1 MNKFL
6 KGLLC
11 ILGAVFCWSTLEV
24 TASHIFAE
32 GAGPITM
39 LNLRFLIATILFGAT
54 ILYKNKKTGEN
65 LFIVDKKDWFRLWLN
80 GAMLAFHLVVYW
92 FAWELLD
99 PNLPV
104 IYAIFYMYPFL
115 IAIVAVYFYGEK
127 FNNNRKIAL
136 GLGTVGALLAIELLP
151 SFSTEGLNGLGIGLD
166 VLACLSWVGYLMI
179 GQTILKKYNPVTMVF
194 YDFLACFIYTSLMQW
209 PSTTIAEVSIG
220 YPFSLVAIIYFGVMA
235 SYIAYFLY
243 WTSVKYIGVTNT
255 GIGELATPIF
265 GVTLGYF
272 FLSWSPS
279 AYQLVGLIL
288 IVSGLYLLYKEKEV
302 VYNQRDIE
310 YER

>member
-1 MNKFL
+1 MDKFL

-39 LNLRFLIATILFGAT
+39 LNLRFLIATILFGGT
-54 ILYKNKKTGEN
+54 ILYKNKKTGKN
-65 LFIVDKKDWFRLWLN
+65 LFIVDKEDWFRVWLN
-80 GAMLAFHLVVYW
+80 GAILAFHLVVYW
-92 FAWELLD
+92 YAWELLD

-104 IYAIFYMYPFL
+104 IYAIFYMYPFIMAL
-115 IAIVAVYFYGEK
+115 VAVYFYGEK

-136 GLGTVGALLAIELLP
+136 GLGTLGALLAIELIP
-151 SFSTEGLNGLGIGLD
+151 SFSTEGLNALGIGLD
-166 VLACLSWVGYLMI
+166 VLACLSWVGYLLV
-179 GQTILKKYNPVTMVF
+179 GQTIMKKYDPVTMVF

-220 YPFSLVAIIYFGVMA
+220 YPFSLVAIAYFGVMA
-235 SYIAYFLY
+235 SYVAYFLY
-243 WTSVKYIGVTNT
+243 WTSVKNIGATNT
-255 GIGELATPIF
+255 GIGELGTPLF

-272 FLSWSPS
+272 FLNWSPNV
-279 AYQLVGLIL
+279 YQLIGLVL
-288 IVSGLYLLYKEKEV
+288 IVGGLYLIYKVKEV
-302 VYNQRDIE
+302 VYYQ
-310 YER
+310 

>member
-1 MNKFL
+1 MDKFL

-39 LNLRFLIATILFGAT
+39 LNLRFLIATILFGGT
-54 ILYKNKKTGEN
+54 ILYKNKKTGKN
-65 LFIVDKKDWFRLWLN
+65 LFIVDKEDWFRVWLN
-80 GAMLAFHLVVYW
+80 GAILAFHLVVYW
-92 FAWELLD
+92 YAWELLD
-99 PNLPV
+99 PNLQV
-104 IYAIFYMYPFL
+104 IYAIFYMYPFIMAL
-115 IAIVAVYFYGEK
+115 VAVYFYGEK

-136 GLGTVGALLAIELLP
+136 GLGTLGALLAIELIP

-166 VLACLSWVGYLMI
+166 VLACLSWVGYLLV
-179 GQTILKKYNPVTMVF
+179 GQTIMKKYDPVTMVF

-235 SYIAYFLY
+235 SYVAYFLY
-243 WTSVKYIGVTNT
+243 WTSVKNIGATNT
-255 GIGELATPIF
+255 SIGELGTPLF

-272 FLSWSPS
+272 FLNWTPNV
-279 AYQLVGLIL
+279 YQLIGLVL
-288 IVSGLYLLYKEKEV
+288 IVGGLYLIYKEKEV
-302 VYNQRDIE
+302 VYDQ
-310 YER
+310 

>member
-1 MNKFL
+1 MDKFL

-39 LNLRFLIATILFGAT
+39 LNLRFLIATILFGGT
-54 ILYKNKKTGEN
+54 ILYKNKKTGKN
-65 LFIVDKKDWFRLWLN
+65 LFIVDKEDWFRVWLN
-80 GAMLAFHLVVYW
+80 GAILAFHLVVYW
-92 FAWELLD
+92 YAWELLD

-104 IYAIFYMYPFL
+104 IYAIFYMYPFIMAL
-115 IAIVAVYFYGEK
+115 VAVYFYGEK

-136 GLGTVGALLAIELLP
+136 GLGTLGALLAIELIP
-151 SFSTEGLNGLGIGLD
+151 SFSTEGLNALGIGLD
-166 VLACLSWVGYLMI
+166 VLACLSWVGYLLV
-179 GQTILKKYNPVTMVF
+179 GQTIMKKYDPVTMVF

-220 YPFSLVAIIYFGVMA
+220 YPFSLVAIAYFGVMA
-235 SYIAYFLY
+235 SYVAYFLY
-243 WTSVKYIGVTNT
+243 WTSVKNIGATNT
-255 GIGELATPIF
+255 GIGELGTPLF

-272 FLSWSPS
+272 FLNWSPNV
-279 AYQLVGLIL
+279 YQLIGLVL
-288 IVSGLYLLYKEKEV
+288 IVGGLYLIYKEKEV
-302 VYNQRDIE
+302 VYDQ
-310 YER
+310 

>member
-1 MNKFL
+1 MDKFL

-39 LNLRFLIATILFGAT
+39 LNLRFLIATILFGGT
-54 ILYKNKKTGEN
+54 ILYKNKKTGKN
-65 LFIVDKKDWFRLWLN
+65 LFIVDKEDWFRVWLN
-80 GAMLAFHLVVYW
+80 GAILAFHLVVYW
-92 FAWELLD
+92 YAWELLD

-104 IYAIFYMYPFL
+104 IYAIFYMYPFIMAL
-115 IAIVAVYFYGEK
+115 VAVYFYGEK

-136 GLGTVGALLAIELLP
+136 GLGTLGALLAIELIP
-151 SFSTEGLNGLGIGLD
+151 SFSTEGLNALGIGLD
-166 VLACLSWVGYLMI
+166 VLACLSWVGYLLV
-179 GQTILKKYNPVTMVF
+179 GQTIMKKYDPVTMVF

-220 YPFSLVAIIYFGVMA
+220 YPFSLVAIAYFGVMA
-235 SYIAYFLY
+235 SYVAYFLY
-243 WTSVKYIGVTNT
+243 WTSVKNIGATNT
-255 GIGELATPIF
+255 GIGELGTPLF

-272 FLSWSPS
+272 FLNWTPNV
-279 AYQLVGLIL
+279 YQLIGLVL
-288 IVSGLYLLYKEKEV
+288 IVGGLYLIYKEKEV
-302 VYNQRDIE
+302 VYDQ
-310 YER
+310 

>member
-1 MNKFL
+1 MDKFL

-39 LNLRFLIATILFGAT
+39 LNLRFLIATILFGGT
-54 ILYKNKKTGEN
+54 ILYKNKKTGKN
-65 LFIVDKKDWFRLWLN
+65 LFIVDKEDWFRVWLN
-80 GAMLAFHLVVYW
+80 GAILAFHLVVYW
-92 FAWELLD
+92 YAWELLD

-104 IYAIFYMYPFL
+104 IYAIFYMYPFIMAL
-115 IAIVAVYFYGEK
+115 VAVYFYGEK

-136 GLGTVGALLAIELLP
+136 GLGTLGALLAIELIP

-166 VLACLSWVGYLMI
+166 VLACLSWVGYLLV
-179 GQTILKKYNPVTMVF
+179 GQTIMKKYNPVTMVF

-220 YPFSLVAIIYFGVMA
+220 YPFSLVAIAYFGVMA
-235 SYIAYFLY
+235 SYVAYFLY
-243 WTSVKYIGVTNT
+243 WTSVKNIGATNT
-255 GIGELATPIF
+255 GIGELGTPLF

-272 FLSWSPS
+272 FLNWTPN
-279 AYQLVGLIL
+279 AYQLIGLVL
-288 IVSGLYLLYKEKEV
+288 IVGGLYLIYKEKEV
-302 VYNQRDIE
+302 VYDQ
-310 YER
+310 

>member
-1 MNKFL
+1 MDKFL

-39 LNLRFLIATILFGAT
+39 LNLRFLIATILFGGT
-54 ILYKNKKTGEN
+54 ILYKNKKTGKN
-65 LFIVDKKDWFRLWLN
+65 LFIVDKEDWFRVWLN
-80 GAMLAFHLVVYW
+80 GAILAFHLVVYW
-92 FAWELLD
+92 YAWELLD

-104 IYAIFYMYPFL
+104 IYAIFYMYPFIMAL
-115 IAIVAVYFYGEK
+115 VAVYFYGEK

-136 GLGTVGALLAIELLP
+136 GLGTLGALLAIELIP

-166 VLACLSWVGYLMI
+166 VLACLSWVGYLLV
-179 GQTILKKYNPVTMVF
+179 GQTIMKKYDPVTMVF

-235 SYIAYFLY
+235 SYVAYFLY
-243 WTSVKYIGVTNT
+243 WTSVKNIGATNT
-255 GIGELATPIF
+255 SIGELGTPLF

-272 FLSWSPS
+272 FLNWTPNV
-279 AYQLVGLIL
+279 YQLIGLVL
-288 IVSGLYLLYKEKEV
+288 IVGGLYLIYKEKEV
-302 VYNQRDIE
+302 VYDQ
-310 YER
+310 

>member
-1 MNKFL
+1 MDKFL

-39 LNLRFLIATILFGAT
+39 LNLRFLIATILFGGT
-54 ILYKNKKTGEN
+54 ILYKNKKTGKN
-65 LFIVDKKDWFRLWLN
+65 LFIVDKEDWFRVWLN
-80 GAMLAFHLVVYW
+80 GAILAFHLVVYW
-92 FAWELLD
+92 YAWELLD

-104 IYAIFYMYPFL
+104 IYAIFYMYPFIMAL
-115 IAIVAVYFYGEK
+115 VAVYFYGEK

-136 GLGTVGALLAIELLP
+136 GLGTLGALLAIELIP

-166 VLACLSWVGYLMI
+166 VLACLSWVGYLLV
-179 GQTILKKYNPVTMVF
+179 GQTIMKKYNPVTMVF

-220 YPFSLVAIIYFGVMA
+220 YPFTLVAIVYFGVMA
-235 SYIAYFLY
+235 SYVAYFLY
-243 WTSVKYIGVTNT
+243 WTSVKNIGATNT
-255 GIGELATPIF
+255 GIGELGTPLF

-272 FLSWSPS
+272 FLNWTPNV
-279 AYQLVGLIL
+279 YQLIGLVL
-288 IVSGLYLLYKEKEV
+288 IVGGLYLIYKEKEV
-302 VYNQRDIE
+302 VYDQ
-310 YER
+310 

>member
-1 MNKFL
+1 MDKFL

-24 TASHIFAE
+24 TASQIFAE

-39 LNLRFLIATILFGAT
+39 LNLRFLIATILFGGT
-54 ILYKNKKTGEN
+54 ILYKNKKTGKN
-65 LFIVDKKDWFRLWLN
+65 LFIVDKEDWFRVWLN
-80 GAMLAFHLVVYW
+80 GAILAFHLVVYW
-92 FAWELLD
+92 YAWELLD

-104 IYAIFYMYPFL
+104 IYAIFYMYPFIMAL
-115 IAIVAVYFYGEK
+115 VAVYFYGEK

-136 GLGTVGALLAIELLP
+136 GLGTLGALLAIELIP

-166 VLACLSWVGYLMI
+166 VLACLSWVGYLLV
-179 GQTILKKYNPVTMVF
+179 GQTIMKKYNPVTMVF

-220 YPFSLVAIIYFGVMA
+220 YPFSLVAIAYFGVMA
-235 SYIAYFLY
+235 SYVAYFLY
-243 WTSVKYIGVTNT
+243 WTSVKNIGATNT
-255 GIGELATPIF
+255 GIGELGTPLF

-272 FLSWSPS
+272 FLNWTPNV
-279 AYQLVGLIL
+279 YQLIGLVL
-288 IVSGLYLLYKEKEV
+288 IVGALYLIYKEKEV
-302 VYNQRDIE
+302 VYDQ
-310 YER
+310 

>member
-1 MNKFL
+1 MDKFL

-39 LNLRFLIATILFGAT
+39 LNLRFLIATILFGGT
-54 ILYKNKKTGEN
+54 ILYKNKKTGKN
-65 LFIVDKKDWFRLWLN
+65 LFIVDKEDWFRVWLN
-80 GAMLAFHLVVYW
+80 GAILAFHLVVYW
-92 FAWELLD
+92 YAWELLD

-104 IYAIFYMYPFL
+104 IYAIFYMYPFIMAL
-115 IAIVAVYFYGEK
+115 VAVYFYGEK

-136 GLGTVGALLAIELLP
+136 GLGTLGALLAIELIP

-166 VLACLSWVGYLMI
+166 VLACLSWVGYLLV
-179 GQTILKKYNPVTMVF
+179 GQTIMKKYDPVTMVF

-220 YPFSLVAIIYFGVMA
+220 YPFSLVAIVYFGVMA
-235 SYIAYFLY
+235 SYVAYFLY
-243 WTSVKYIGVTNT
+243 WTSVKNIGATNT
-255 GIGELATPIF
+255 GIGELGTPLF

-272 FLSWSPS
+272 FLNWSPNV
-279 AYQLVGLIL
+279 YQLIGLVL
-288 IVSGLYLLYKEKEV
+288 IVGGLYLIYKEKEV
-302 VYNQRDIE
+302 VYDQ
-310 YER
+310 

>member
-1 MNKFL
+1 MDKFL

-39 LNLRFLIATILFGAT
+39 LNLRFLIATILFGGT
-54 ILYKNKKTGEN
+54 ILYKNKKTGKN
-65 LFIVDKKDWFRLWLN
+65 LFIVDKEDWFRVWLN
-80 GAMLAFHLVVYW
+80 GAILAFHLVVYW
-92 FAWELLD
+92 YAWELLD

-104 IYAIFYMYPFL
+104 IYAIFYMYPFIMAL
-115 IAIVAVYFYGEK
+115 VAVYFYGEK

-136 GLGTVGALLAIELLP
+136 GLGTLGALLAIELIP

-166 VLACLSWVGYLMI
+166 VLACLSWVGYLLV
-179 GQTILKKYNPVTMVF
+179 GQTIMKKYDPVTMVF
-194 YDFLACFIYTSLMQW
+194 YDFLACFIYTSLKQW

-220 YPFSLVAIIYFGVMA
+220 YPFSLVAIAYFGVMA
-235 SYIAYFLY
+235 SYVSYFLY
-243 WTSVKYIGVTNT
+243 WTSVKNIGATNT
-255 GIGELATPIF
+255 GIGELGTPLF

-272 FLSWSPS
+272 FLNWTPN
-279 AYQLVGLIL
+279 AYQLIGLVL
-288 IVSGLYLLYKEKEV
+288 IVGGLYLIYKEKEV
-302 VYNQRDIE
+302 VYDQ
-310 YER
+310 

>member
-1 MNKFL
+1 MDKFL

-39 LNLRFLIATILFGAT
+39 LNLRFLIATILFGGT
-54 ILYKNKKTGEN
+54 ILYKNKKTGKN
-65 LFIVDKKDWFRLWLN
+65 LFIVDKEDWFRVWLN
-80 GAMLAFHLVVYW
+80 GAILAFHLVVYW
-92 FAWELLD
+92 YAWELLD

-104 IYAIFYMYPFL
+104 IYAIFYMYPFIMAL
-115 IAIVAVYFYGEK
+115 VAVYFYGEK

-136 GLGTVGALLAIELLP
+136 GLGTLGALLAIELIP

-166 VLACLSWVGYLMI
+166 VLACLSWVGYLLV
-179 GQTILKKYNPVTMVF
+179 GQTIMKKYDPVTMVF
-194 YDFLACFIYTSLMQW
+194 YDFLACFIFTSLMQW

-220 YPFSLVAIIYFGVMA
+220 YPFSLVAIAYFGVMA
-235 SYIAYFLY
+235 SYVAYFLY
-243 WTSVKYIGVTNT
+243 WTSVKNIGATNT
-255 GIGELATPIF
+255 GIGELGTPLF

-272 FLSWSPS
+272 FLNWTPNV
-279 AYQLVGLIL
+279 YQLIGLVL
-288 IVSGLYLLYKEKEV
+288 IVGGLYLIYKEKEV
-302 VYNQRDIE
+302 VYDQ
-310 YER
+310 

>member
-1 MNKFL
+1 MDKFL

-39 LNLRFLIATILFGAT
+39 LNLRFLIATILFGGT
-54 ILYKNKKTGEN
+54 ILYKNKKTGKN
-65 LFIVDKKDWFRLWLN
+65 LFIVDKEDWFRVWLN
-80 GAMLAFHLVVYW
+80 GAILAFHLVVYW
-92 FAWELLD
+92 YAWELLD

-104 IYAIFYMYPFL
+104 IYAIFYMYPFIMAL
-115 IAIVAVYFYGEK
+115 VAVYFYGEK

-136 GLGTVGALLAIELLP
+136 GLGTLGALLAIELIP

-166 VLACLSWVGYLMI
+166 VLACLSWVGYLLV
-179 GQTILKKYNPVTMVF
+179 GQTIMKKYDPVTMVF

-220 YPFSLVAIIYFGVMA
+220 YPFSLVAIVYFGVMA
-235 SYIAYFLY
+235 SYVAYFLY
-243 WTSVKYIGVTNT
+243 WTSVKNIGATNT
-255 GIGELATPIF
+255 GIGELGTPLF

-272 FLSWSPS
+272 FLNWSPS
-279 AYQLVGLIL
+279 IYQLVGLVL
-288 IVSGLYLLYKEKEV
+288 IIGGLYLIYKEKEV
-302 VYNQRDIE
+302 VYDQ
-310 YER
+310 

>member
-1 MNKFL
+1 MDKFL

-39 LNLRFLIATILFGAT
+39 LNLRFLIATILFGGT
-54 ILYKNKKTGEN
+54 ILYKNKKTGKN
-65 LFIVDKKDWFRLWLN
+65 LFIVDKEDWFRVWLN
-80 GAMLAFHLVVYW
+80 GAILAFHLVVYW
-92 FAWELLD
+92 YAWELLD

-104 IYAIFYMYPFL
+104 IYAIFYMYPFIMAL
-115 IAIVAVYFYGEK
+115 VAVYFYGEK

-136 GLGTVGALLAIELLP
+136 GLGTLGALLAIELIP
-151 SFSTEGLNGLGIGLD
+151 SFSTEGLNCLGIGLD
-166 VLACLSWVGYLMI
+166 VLACLSWVGYLLV
-179 GQTILKKYNPVTMVF
+179 GQTIMKKYDPVTMVF

-220 YPFSLVAIIYFGVMA
+220 YPFSLVAIAYFGVMA
-235 SYIAYFLY
+235 SYVAYFLY
-243 WTSVKYIGVTNT
+243 WTSVKNIGATNT
-255 GIGELATPIF
+255 GIGELGTPLF

-272 FLSWSPS
+272 FLNWTPNV
-279 AYQLVGLIL
+279 YQLIGLVL
-288 IVSGLYLLYKEKEV
+288 IVGGLYLIYKEKEV
-302 VYNQRDIE
+302 VYDQ
-310 YER
+310 

>member
-1 MNKFL
+1 MDKFL

-39 LNLRFLIATILFGAT
+39 LNLRFLIATILFGGT
-54 ILYKNKKTGEN
+54 ILYKNKKTGKN
-65 LFIVDKKDWFRLWLN
+65 LFIVDKEDWFRVWLN
-80 GAMLAFHLVVYW
+80 GAILAFHLVVYW
-92 FAWELLD
+92 YAWELLD

-104 IYAIFYMYPFL
+104 IYAIFYMYPFIMAL
-115 IAIVAVYFYGEK
+115 VAVYFYGEK

-136 GLGTVGALLAIELLP
+136 GLGTLGALLAIELIP

-166 VLACLSWVGYLMI
+166 VLACLSWVGYLLV
-179 GQTILKKYNPVTMVF
+179 GQTIMKKYDPVTMVF
-194 YDFLACFIYTSLMQW
+194 YDFLACCIYTSLMQW

-220 YPFSLVAIIYFGVMA
+220 YPFSLVAIAYFGVMA
-235 SYIAYFLY
+235 SYVAYFLY
-243 WTSVKYIGVTNT
+243 WTSVKNIGATNT
-255 GIGELATPIF
+255 GIGELGTPLF

-272 FLSWSPS
+272 FLNWTPNV
-279 AYQLVGLIL
+279 YQLIGLVL
-288 IVSGLYLLYKEKEV
+288 IVGGLYLIYKEKEV
-302 VYNQRDIE
+302 VYDQ
-310 YER
+310 

>member
-1 MNKFL
+1 MDKFL

-39 LNLRFLIATILFGAT
+39 LNLRFLIATILFGGT
-54 ILYKNKKTGEN
+54 ILYKNKKTGKN
-65 LFIVDKKDWFRLWLN
+65 LFIVDKEDWFRVWLN
-80 GAMLAFHLVVYW
+80 GAILAFHLVVYW
-92 FAWELLD
+92 YAWELLD

-104 IYAIFYMYPFL
+104 IYAIFYMYPFIMAL
-115 IAIVAVYFYGEK
+115 VAVYFYGEK

-136 GLGTVGALLAIELLP
+136 GLGTLGALLAIELIP

-166 VLACLSWVGYLMI
+166 VLACLSWVGYLLV
-179 GQTILKKYNPVTMVF
+179 GQTIMKKYDPVTMVF

-220 YPFSLVAIIYFGVMA
+220 YPFSLVAIVYFGVMA
-235 SYIAYFLY
+235 SYVAYFLY
-243 WTSVKYIGVTNT
+243 WTSVKNIGATNT
-255 GIGELATPIF
+255 GIGELGTPLF

-272 FLSWSPS
+272 FLNWTPNV
-279 AYQLVGLIL
+279 YQLIGLVL
-288 IVSGLYLLYKEKEV
+288 IVGGLYLIYKEKEV
-302 VYNQRDIE
+302 VYDQ
-310 YER
+310 

>member
-1 MNKFL
+1 MDKFL

-39 LNLRFLIATILFGAT
+39 LNLRFLIATILFGGT
-54 ILYKNKKTGEN
+54 ILYKNKKTGKN
-65 LFIVDKKDWFRLWLN
+65 LFIVDKEDWFRVWLN
-80 GAMLAFHLVVYW
+80 GAILAFHLVVYW
-92 FAWELLD
+92 YAWELLD

-104 IYAIFYMYPFL
+104 IYAIFYMYPFIMAL
-115 IAIVAVYFYGEK
+115 VAVYFYGEK

-136 GLGTVGALLAIELLP
+136 GLGTLGALLAIELIP

-166 VLACLSWVGYLMI
+166 VLACLSWVGYLLV
-179 GQTILKKYNPVTMVF
+179 GQTIMKKYNPVTMVF

-220 YPFSLVAIIYFGVMA
+220 YPFSLVAIAYFGVMA
-235 SYIAYFLY
+235 SYVAYFLY
-243 WTSVKYIGVTNT
+243 WTSVKNIGATNT
-255 GIGELATPIF
+255 GIGELGTPLF

-272 FLSWSPS
+272 FLNWTPNV
-279 AYQLVGLIL
+279 YQLIGLVL
-288 IVSGLYLLYKEKEV
+288 IVGGLYLIYKEKEV
-302 VYNQRDIE
+302 VYDQ
-310 YER
+310 

>member
-1 MNKFL
+1 MDKFL

-39 LNLRFLIATILFGAT
+39 LNLRFLIATILFGGT
-54 ILYKNKKTGEN
+54 ILYKNKKTGKN
-65 LFIVDKKDWFRLWLN
+65 LFIVDKEDWFRVWLN
-80 GAMLAFHLVVYW
+80 GAILAFHLVVYW
-92 FAWELLD
+92 YAWELLD

-104 IYAIFYMYPFL
+104 IYAIFYMYPFIMAL
-115 IAIVAVYFYGEK
+115 VAVYFYGEK

-136 GLGTVGALLAIELLP
+136 GLGTLGALLAIELIP

-166 VLACLSWVGYLMI
+166 VLACLSWVGYLLV
-179 GQTILKKYNPVTMVF
+179 GQTIMKKYDPVTMVF

-220 YPFSLVAIIYFGVMA
+220 YPFSLVAIAYFGVMA
-235 SYIAYFLY
+235 SYVAYFLY
-243 WTSVKYIGVTNT
+243 WTSVKNIGATNT
-255 GIGELATPIF
+255 GIGELGTPLF

-272 FLSWSPS
+272 FLNWSPNV
-279 AYQLVGLIL
+279 YQLIGLVL
-288 IVSGLYLLYKEKEV
+288 IVGGLYLIYKEKEV
-302 VYNQRDIE
+302 VYDQ
-310 YER
+310 

>member
-1 MNKFL
+1 MDKFL

-39 LNLRFLIATILFGAT
+39 LNLRFLIATILFGGT
-54 ILYKNKKTGEN
+54 ILYKNKKTGKN
-65 LFIVDKKDWFRLWLN
+65 LFIVDKEDWFRVWLN
-80 GAMLAFHLVVYW
+80 GAILAFHLVVYW
-92 FAWELLD
+92 YAWELLD

-104 IYAIFYMYPFL
+104 IYAIFYMYPFIMAL
-115 IAIVAVYFYGEK
+115 VAVYFYGEK

-136 GLGTVGALLAIELLP
+136 GLGTLGALLAIELIP

-166 VLACLSWVGYLMI
+166 VLACLSWVGYLLV
-179 GQTILKKYNPVTMVF
+179 GQTIMKKYDPVTMVF

-220 YPFSLVAIIYFGVMA
+220 YPFSLVAIAYFGVMA
-235 SYIAYFLY
+235 SYVAYFLY
-243 WTSVKYIGVTNT
+243 WTSVKNIGATNT
-255 GIGELATPIF
+255 GIGELGTPLF

-272 FLSWSPS
+272 FLNWTPN
-279 AYQLVGLIL
+279 AYQLIGLVL
-288 IVSGLYLLYKEKEV
+288 IVGGLYLIYKEKEV
-302 VYNQRDIE
+302 VYDQ
-310 YER
+310 

>member
-1 MNKFL
+1 MDKFL

-39 LNLRFLIATILFGAT
+39 LNLRFLIATILFGGT
-54 ILYKNKKTGEN
+54 ILYKNKKTGKN
-65 LFIVDKKDWFRLWLN
+65 LFIVDKEDWFRVWLN
-80 GAMLAFHLVVYW
+80 GAILAFHLVVYW
-92 FAWELLD
+92 YAWELLD

-104 IYAIFYMYPFL
+104 IYAIFYMYPFIMAL
-115 IAIVAVYFYGEK
+115 VAVYFYGEK

-136 GLGTVGALLAIELLP
+136 GLGTLGALLAIELIP

-166 VLACLSWVGYLMI
+166 VLACLSWVGYLLV
-179 GQTILKKYNPVTMVF
+179 GQTIMKKYDPVTMVF

-220 YPFSLVAIIYFGVMA
+220 YPFSLVAIAYFGVMA
-235 SYIAYFLY
+235 SYVAYFLY
-243 WTSVKYIGVTNT
+243 WTSVKNIGATNT
-255 GIGELATPIF
+255 GIGELGTPLF

-272 FLSWSPS
+272 FLNWTPNV
-279 AYQLVGLIL
+279 YQLIGLVL
-288 IVSGLYLLYKEKEV
+288 IVGGLYLIYKEKEV
-302 VYNQRDIE
+302 VYDQ
-310 YER
+310 

>member
-1 MNKFL
+1 MDKFL

-39 LNLRFLIATILFGAT
+39 LNLRFLIATILFGGT
-54 ILYKNKKTGEN
+54 ILYKNKKTGKN
-65 LFIVDKKDWFRLWLN
+65 LFIVDKEDWFRVWLN
-80 GAMLAFHLVVYW
+80 GAILAFHLVVYW
-92 FAWELLD
+92 YAWELLD

-104 IYAIFYMYPFL
+104 IYAIFYMYPFIMAL
-115 IAIVAVYFYGEK
+115 VAVYFYGEK

-136 GLGTVGALLAIELLP
+136 GLGTLGALLAIELIP

-166 VLACLSWVGYLMI
+166 VLACLSWVGYLLV
-179 GQTILKKYNPVTMVF
+179 GQTIMKKYNPVTMVF

-220 YPFSLVAIIYFGVMA
+220 YPFSLVAIAYFGVMA
-235 SYIAYFLY
+235 SYVAYFLY
-243 WTSVKYIGVTNT
+243 WTSVKNIGATNT
-255 GIGELATPIF
+255 GIGELGTPLF

-272 FLSWSPS
+272 FLNWTPN
-279 AYQLVGLIL
+279 AYQLIGLVL
-288 IVSGLYLLYKEKEV
+288 IIGGLYLIYKEKEV
-302 VYNQRDIE
+302 VYDQ
-310 YER
+310 

>member
-1 MNKFL
+1 MDKFL

-39 LNLRFLIATILFGAT
+39 LNLRFLIATILFGGT
-54 ILYKNKKTGEN
+54 ILYKNKKTGKN
-65 LFIVDKKDWFRLWLN
+65 LFIVDKEDWFRVWLN
-80 GAMLAFHLVVYW
+80 GAILAFHLVVYW
-92 FAWELLD
+92 YAWELLD

-104 IYAIFYMYPFL
+104 IYAIFYMYPFIMAL
-115 IAIVAVYFYGEK
+115 VAVYFYGEK

-136 GLGTVGALLAIELLP
+136 GLGTLGALLAIELIP

-166 VLACLSWVGYLMI
+166 VLACLSWVGYLLV
-179 GQTILKKYNPVTMVF
+179 GQTIMKKYDPVTMVF

-220 YPFSLVAIIYFGVMA
+220 YPFSLVAIVYFGVMA
-235 SYIAYFLY
+235 SYVAYFLY
-243 WTSVKYIGVTNT
+243 WTSVKNIGATNT
-255 GIGELATPIF
+255 SIGELGTPLF

-272 FLSWSPS
+272 FLNWTPNV
-279 AYQLVGLIL
+279 YQLIGLVL
-288 IVSGLYLLYKEKEV
+288 IVGGLYLIYKEKEV
-302 VYNQRDIE
+302 VYDQ
-310 YER
+310 

>member
-1 MNKFL
+1 MDKFL

-39 LNLRFLIATILFGAT
+39 LNLRFLIATILFGGT
-54 ILYKNKKTGEN
+54 ILYKNKKTGKN
-65 LFIVDKKDWFRLWLN
+65 LFIVDKEDWFRVWLN
-80 GAMLAFHLVVYW
+80 GAILAFHLVVYW
-92 FAWELLD
+92 YAWELLD

-104 IYAIFYMYPFL
+104 IYAIFYMYPFIMAL
-115 IAIVAVYFYGEK
+115 VAVYFYGEK

-136 GLGTVGALLAIELLP
+136 GLGTLGALLAIELIP

-166 VLACLSWVGYLMI
+166 VLACLSWVGYLLV
-179 GQTILKKYNPVTMVF
+179 GQTIMKKYDPVTMVF

-220 YPFSLVAIIYFGVMA
+220 YPFSLVAIAYFGVMA
-235 SYIAYFLY
+235 SYVAYFLY
-243 WTSVKYIGVTNT
+243 WTSVKNIGATNT
-255 GIGELATPIF
+255 GIGELGTPLF
-265 GVTLGYF
+265 GVILGYF
-272 FLSWSPS
+272 FLNWTPNV
-279 AYQLVGLIL
+279 YQLIGLVL
-288 IVSGLYLLYKEKEV
+288 IVGGLYLIYKEKEV
-302 VYNQRDIE
+302 VYDQ
-310 YER
+310 

>member
-1 MNKFL
+1 MDKFL

-39 LNLRFLIATILFGAT
+39 LNLRFLIATILFGGT
-54 ILYKNKKTGEN
+54 ILYKNKKTGKN
-65 LFIVDKKDWFRLWLN
+65 LFIVDKEDWFRVWLN
-80 GAMLAFHLVVYW
+80 GAILAFHLVVYW
-92 FAWELLD
+92 YAWELLD

-104 IYAIFYMYPFL
+104 IYAIFYMYPFIMAL
-115 IAIVAVYFYGEK
+115 VAVYFYGEK

-136 GLGTVGALLAIELLP
+136 GLGKLGALLAIELIP

-166 VLACLSWVGYLMI
+166 VLACLSWVGYLLV
-179 GQTILKKYNPVTMVF
+179 GQTIMKKYDPVTMVF

-220 YPFSLVAIIYFGVMA
+220 YPFSLVAIAYFGVMA
-235 SYIAYFLY
+235 SYVAYFLY
-243 WTSVKYIGVTNT
+243 WTSVKNIGATNT
-255 GIGELATPIF
+255 GIGELGTPLF

-272 FLSWSPS
+272 FLNWTPN
-279 AYQLVGLIL
+279 AYQLIGLVL
-288 IVSGLYLLYKEKEV
+288 IVGGLYLIYKEKEV
-302 VYNQRDIE
+302 VYDQ
-310 YER
+310 